1 MPDAEAAILA
11 EGRRLDVAAFAALRG
26 QLGSCDAVL
35 PSAGL
40 GGGTATLPPLR
51 RGDAWRRAP
60 LCSIPTLPSLVQ
72 QGSGRD
78 TCL

>member
-51 RGDAWRRAP
+51 RAP